1 MDPLAHCIL
10 LPILSKYNLTGFFL
24 FFFYH
29 IWLCFLWVSLNET
42 RRNSVSFSNVS
53 SLWLPPPPN
62 KKPSHFSAI
71 DMVSRHLF
79 VHLPKLFTLFF
90 RKKVFFSFLSLIQMN
105 ASCFVFSIWF
115 LSRQDN
121 STMTS
126 KEKKQ
131 KKTIHLSQQKWIVF
145 WWHTTLGSCLHYSL
159 SSISPEPFQEFPV
172 IPPHHH
178 NQMFFSSLIIHFGI
192 ESLGKRLI

>member
-1 MDPLAHCIL
+1 MSWAVTFSSLKNYNGPSSSLHSPA
-10 LPILSKYNLTGFFL
+10 KYNLTGFFFL
-24 FFFYH
+24 LSY
-29 IWLCFLWVSLNET
+29 LTLFLWVSLNGT

-53 SLWLPPPPN
+53 SLWPPSPPN
-62 KKPSHFSAI
+62 KKPSHFNAI

-178 NQMFFSSLIIHFGI
+178 NQMFF
-192 ESLGKRLI
+192 

>member
-1 MDPLAHCIL
+1 MSWAVTFSSLTNYNGPSSPLHSPANPFQIQF
-10 LPILSKYNLTGFFL
+10 NRFFFFFFL
-24 FFFYH
+24 LSYLTLLSLSQFKRNKKKFS
-29 IWLCFLWVSLNET
+29 FLFKCLFPMT
-42 RRNSVSFSNVS
+42 
-53 SLWLPPPPN
+53 PPPPN
-62 KKPSHFSAI
+62 KKPSHFNAI

-178 NQMFFSSLIIHFGI
+178 NQMFF
-192 ESLGKRLI
+192 